1 MLSTGSNIALRR
13 GSNWWQTFEIFISLS
28 DASPSRIFKLAS
40 IDSGNRAMCLY
51 DWASLRVQCT
61 VLVAIYLFKGM
72 GMSRTKGDTRGKEQ
86 MHCWIELWVQ
96 IFIDPLTCVCVC
108 VCVCVF
114 FQTLFFSSFFCE
126 NKSFK
131 GWKKGRATRYT
142 RENSWIN
149 KCQSV
154 RRQTSFETRFQPIH
168 ILYSVHTNTTG
179 GRFHPLEKGLNR
191 TPATMMCYD
200 LTP

>member
-1 MLSTGSNIALRR
+1 MGTEPCVSTIGRLYVYSVLYSLRFIYLKGWGWAARKAIHAGRNKCTAESSCECRSLSTHWL
-13 GSNWWQTFEIFISLS
+13 
-28 DASPSRIFKLAS
+28 
-40 IDSGNRAMCLY
+40 
-51 DWASLRVQCT
+51 
-61 VLVAIYLFKGM
+61 
-72 GMSRTKGDTRGKEQ
+72 
-86 MHCWIELWVQ
+86 
-96 IFIDPLTCVCVC
+96 VCVC
-108 VCVCVF
+108 VFF